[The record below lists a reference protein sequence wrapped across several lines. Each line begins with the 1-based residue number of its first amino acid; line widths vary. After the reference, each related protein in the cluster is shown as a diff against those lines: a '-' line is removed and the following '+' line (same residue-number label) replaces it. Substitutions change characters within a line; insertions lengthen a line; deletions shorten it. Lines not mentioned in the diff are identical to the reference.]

1 MDKLPE
7 LCEQGRAVDR
17 VKVMSG
23 LLMQS
28 IGVVPRNHPSLICVG
43 GGFLFFVESL
53 NTDHQQLFY
62 KSKEAEKK

>member
-43 GGFLFFVESL
+43 GGFFIFRLITEYGLSAIIL
-53 NTDHQQLFY
+53 QI
-62 KSKEAEKK
+62 KGG

>member
-28 IGVVPRNHPSLICVG
+28 IGVVPRESSVSYLCRR
-43 GGFLFFVESL
+43 SL
-53 NTDHQQLFY
+53 NTDYQQLFY